1 MFIKDSTQK
10 SQQKVYIMSS
20 AHCQS
25 VYVCFSDQMSICE
38 HKAYKI
44 CWQITAK
51 FPKDCK
57 NSCTLSLHLWISEL
71 YYVTELEH
79 LPQPLDPHLP
89 LFFFFFVWLILLSSA
104 ALFLHCS
111 YEWRR
116 PSVQHRGWASKLMN
130 FRELFSTSKTHGQQ
144 FLFKGVR
151 VTCSWK
157 RAKPFYTRLCPWFNV
172 KSWEFWS
179 QLHCKVVSIQ
189 WWSTEISSL
198 LWWDE
203 HRRCYERILSTSKCK
218 NKTSSRVKCMIHF
231 LPWGWRKV
239 FFRYIGKYIDL

>member
-1 MFIKDSTQK
+1 MYTCVSVTRWAFVNTKPTKSVGKLQQNSPKTVKTRAPFLFIFGYLSFITWQNWNIYPSPST
-10 SQQKVYIMSS
+10 
-20 AHCQS
+20 
-25 VYVCFSDQMSICE
+25 
-38 HKAYKI
+38 
-44 CWQITAK
+44 
-51 FPKDCK
+51 P
-57 NSCTLSLHLWISEL
+57 IS
-71 YYVTELEH
+71 
-79 LPQPLDPHLP
+79 PS
-89 LFFFFFVWLILLSSA
+89 FFFFFVWLILLSSA